1 VNRRCISLL
10 VLITGLVCISA
21 ARVEIYIADWNANN
35 LGSLAHNQKVTV
47 EGIIVAD
54 PDRRDTTLHAN
65 LRVSKI
71 NTVSMHG
78 TLIAFLPPET
88 KLVYGQRV
96 VVKGTLRQ
104 PDSFLG
110 DNGNI
115 FDYPHYLQVQGVSAM
130 LTSAVLL
137 SSTPAPV
144 SLKGILYFIKAKF
157 NASLEKIF
165 IVPESALIEGIL
177 LGERR
182 GLSPDVTSA
191 FVAAGL
197 IHIVILAGYVLSLV
211 GEGVMRALA
220 FVPKKFRYPLA
231 GLFLIL
237 FVVMIGASST
247 TVRACTMALVSLTAR
262 YFNRTSVA
270 LRALGFAAIGMAFWN
285 PAIILWDSSFIIS
298 ALATFGLITFS
309 PVVEHWLR
317 WIPEKFEARSIATST
332 LSVQIFALPALLYY
346 TGALLPFALPAN
358 LLALPVLPWVM
369 LSGFLAGLLNLI
381 PGVAGLVLAFA
392 PAFFCQLLLRWILL
406 IVSIIKTIPDSAATV
421 QQFPGWLT
429 VGIYIPLICFAVFQ
443 WRRQNVRS
451 SHPN

>member
-1 VNRRCISLL
+1 M
-10 VLITGLVCISA
+10 
-21 ARVEIYIADWNANN
+21 
-35 LGSLAHNQKVTV
+35 KVTV
-47 EGIIVAD
+47 EGVVVAD

-65 LRVSKI
+65 INVSKI
-71 NTVSMHG
+71 NNIEVHG

-88 KLVYGQRV
+88 ELVYGQHV

-130 LTSAVLL
+130 LTSAVLV
-137 SSTPAPV
+137 SSTPAPA
-144 SLKGILYFIKAKF
+144 SLKGSLYFIKAKF
-157 NASLEKIF
+157 NASLERIF
-165 IVPESALIEGIL
+165 IQPETALMEGIL

-182 GLSPDVTSA
+182 GLSPDLTAA

-211 GEGVMRALA
+211 GEGVMRALT
-220 FVPKKFRYPLA
+220 FIPKKFRYPLA

-262 YFNRTSVA
+262 YFNRPGVA
-270 LRALGFAAIGMAFWN
+270 LRALAIAAFGMFLWN
-285 PAIILWDSSFIIS
+285 PAIILWDTSFIIS

-317 WIPEKFEARSIATST
+317 WIPEKFGAREIATST

-346 TGALLPFALPAN
+346 TGILSPFALPAN
-358 LLALPVLPWVM
+358 VLALPVLPWVM
-369 LSGFLAGLLNLI
+369 LTGFLAGLLNLI
-381 PGVAGLVLAFA
+381 PGIAGPILAFV
-392 PAFFCQLLLRWILL
+392 PAFFGQLSLRWILC
-406 IVSIIKTIPDSAATV
+406 IVAIVKAIPYSAATV
-421 QQFPGWLT
+421 QQFPWWLAI
-429 VGIYIPLICFAVFQ
+429 GMYIPLIVFALWH
-443 WRRQNVRS
+443 WRRS
-451 SHPN
+451 ASW